1 MDANGT
7 GRELQQRVWR
17 IRNSIETLEQVKDRI
32 VSFLQ
37 KVGIDTLNIPEVVD
51 EERGGVRSVP
61 YTRKQPVE
69 SFARIIRV
77 QGHLNSIRVF

>member
-1 MDANGT
+1 MKRLVFEVIPPPIKWST
-7 GRELQQRVWR
+7 
-17 IRNSIETLEQVKDRI
+17 EQVDRWAERI

-51 EERGGVRSVP
+51 EERAEPRSVP

-69 SFARIIRV
+69 SFA
-77 QGHLNSIRVF
+77 GEGYLD